1 MLIVETDRLQLVAL
15 NVDEFRAM
23 LADDRSG
30 RGWVDDYPTDG
41 DLVLAPI
48 LIERGD
54 PAATVDAPWGP
65 CQVRL
70 RASGL
75 AIGGVG
81 FKGRPDQEGEVEI
94 GYGFAESMSGRG
106 YATEA
111 AAALIGVGRRAGL
124 TAVIAETHQANRA
137 SQRVLERL
145 EFVTTH
151 RIDDWIWWRRPLP

>member
-15 NVDEFRAM
+15 TLDDVRAM
-23 LADDRSG
+23 LAGDRAG
-30 RGWVDDYPTDG
+30 RAWGDDYPTEG
-41 DLVLAPI
+41 DLELATAM
-48 LIERGD
+48 IERGD
-54 PAATVDAPWGP
+54 PAAAVDALWGP

-81 FKGRPDQEGEVEI
+81 FKGRPNQHGEVEI
-94 GYGFAESMSGRG
+94 GYGFAESMRGRG

-124 TAVIAETHQANRA
+124 TAVIAETHPANRA

-145 EFVTTH
+145 GFVTTH